1 MTEITPTLAQSARS
15 GARDEPAV
23 HLLDGA
29 GAPATLIGGKAA
41 ALDRLIGWHITV
53 PAAVAVTAA
62 AYRLVAE
69 QPTVA
74 AVLARLADGDDVDAK
89 EIDDA
94 FYRDG
99 LPANI
104 AERVHTAATRV
115 ADGHTVAIRSSATVE
130 DMDTSS
136 FAGQYVSVLD
146 VDAADPAAVERAVL
160 TVFASLHHPAPR
172 AYRRALG
179 IDDDVAMAALMMP
192 MVPAVRGGVLFT
204 QDPTGSPGT
213 MRIESVAGL
222 ADVLVSGKQTP
233 QVTLIRDGVLPS
245 QAAPELASLVTLA
258 KDIARRAGCAQ
269 DVEWA
274 WDGTR
279 LWIVQARP
287 ITVTATVHDPFDT
300 PADLLAEREFTTTG
314 IAEMLPGVLGPLRW
328 DICSYAVEEA
338 LRGMFG
344 ALGSLPEDLEDSRH
358 RFLARVDGRA
368 ALDSSLAAD
377 TTPPSGSVGHLQRLH
392 HRRRARRARRHARF
406 DADVAIQAAADIDS
420 AARDLTGLP
429 CSELP
434 RYQCALIDLLS
445 RAMRAEVIVAA
456 DAGAIHAGLQA
467 LLARYLPEP
476 QARRLAAAAA
486 VPDAALMPNRR
497 ASAAVPTGPTW
508 LELGIDPPATSVVT
522 DHRTVLD
529 QIREA
534 VEAGPRRPR
543 TVVGRWLTQRR
554 VERLT
559 GEAATQLAR
568 REAAK
573 QAILLLGGEI
583 RRIHLE
589 SGARLLDRGLIPDLL
604 DVELLTVRELR
615 RALRDKRAPA
625 RAELARR
632 RRRLRRHEQ
641 RDPLPQRFTGVP
653 QATRTAAPSGQ
664 QMTGWAAGAGR
675 FRGVARHL
683 TDPGQPLRPDEVL
696 VAVTTDPSW
705 APLLMRCGAMVIEQG
720 GPLSHAAILAREF
733 GVPAVFNLP
742 GAATA
747 LDGRLVDVD
756 GDTGTVTVLE
766 EEEADVAPRP

>member
-1 MTEITPTLAQSARS
+1 MTETTRALAEAGRS
-15 GARDEPAV
+15 GAHDEPAV

-41 ALDRLIGWHITV
+41 ALDRLIGWHFPV
-53 PAAVAVTAA
+53 PAAAAVTAA
-62 AYRLVAE
+62 AYRLVARG
-69 QPTVA
+69 PTVT
-74 AVLARLADGDDVDAK
+74 AVLARLADGDDIDAE

-94 FYRDG
+94 FHRDG
-99 LPANI
+99 LPADI
-104 AERVHTAATRV
+104 AEQVYTAAARV
-115 ADGHTVAIRSSATVE
+115 GNELAVAIRSSATVE

-146 VDAADPAAVERAVL
+146 VEATDPAAVERAVL

-179 IDDDVAMAALMMP
+179 VADDDAAMAALMMP
-192 MVPAVRGGVLFT
+192 MVPALRSGVLFT

-213 MRIESVAGL
+213 MRIETVAGL
-222 ADVLVSGKQTP
+222 ADVLVSGKRTP
-233 QVTLIRDGVLPS
+233 QVTLVRDGALPS
-245 QAAPELASLVTLA
+245 QAAAPELASLVTLA
-258 KDIARRAGCAQ
+258 QDIARRTGCAQ

-274 WDGTR
+274 WDGER

-287 ITVTATVHDPFDT
+287 ITVTATAPDPLDT
-300 PADLLAEREFTTTG
+300 PVGLLAHREFTTTG

-344 ALGSLPEDLEDSRH
+344 ALGSLPCLEDSR
-358 RFLARVDGRA
+358 RRLLVRVDGRA
-368 ALDSSLAAD
+368 ALDNSLAAA
-377 TTPPSGSVGHLQRLH
+377 PPSGSIGRLERLR
-392 HRRRARRARRHARF
+392 HRRRALRARRHARF
-406 DADVAIQAAADIDS
+406 DADVAIQVAADIDS

-429 CSELP
+429 SSELL
-434 RYQCALIDLLS
+434 RYHCALIDLLV
-445 RAMRAEVIVAA
+445 RAMTAEVTVAA
-456 DAGAIHAGLQA
+456 DAGAIHAGLQV

-476 QARRLAAAAA
+476 QAQRLAAAAA
-486 VPDAALMPNRR
+486 VPDTALVPNRR
-497 ASAAVPTGPTW
+497 ASAAIPAGPTW
-508 LELGIDPPATSVVT
+508 LELGIDPPETSVVT

-534 VEAGPRRPR
+534 VEAGPRRPS
-543 TVVGRWLTQRR
+543 TAVGRWLTQRR

-559 GEAATQLAR
+559 GEAAAQLAR

-589 SGARLLDRGLIPDLL
+589 IGVWLADRGVTADLL

-615 RALRDKRAPA
+615 TALRDELAPA

-632 RRRLRRHEQ
+632 RRWLRRHEQ

-653 QATRTAAPSGQ
+653 QATRAAAPSGQ
-664 QMTGWAAGAGR
+664 RMTGWAAGAGR

-696 VAVTTDPSW
+696 LAVTTDPSW

-742 GAATA
+742 GAAAA

-756 GDTGTVTVLE
+756 GDTGAVTVLE